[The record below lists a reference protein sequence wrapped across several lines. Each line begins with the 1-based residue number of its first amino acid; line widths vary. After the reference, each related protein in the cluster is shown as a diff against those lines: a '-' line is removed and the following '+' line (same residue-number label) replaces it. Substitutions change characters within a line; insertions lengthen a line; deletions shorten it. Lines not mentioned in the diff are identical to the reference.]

1 MTPSSRLQQQ
11 LAESKAIVTE
21 ACGGHVIRGA
31 VVLGSGL
38 GLFADTLTN
47 AVAIDYAT
55 IPHFAQSTVQG
66 HAGRLVIGETA
77 PGYAI
82 ACMQGRFHYYEGYP
96 METVVYPIRLL
107 RQLGAEFLIVTNAA
121 GGIHPDFR
129 PGDLMLIKD
138 HLNLMGNNPLK
149 GANLAFLGPRFLDM
163 TEAYSMR
170 LRELAVDVAEDQGI
184 ELRRGVYAGLS
195 GPTYETPAE
204 VRMLR
209 TLGADAVGMSTV
221 PEVIAANHMGMEV
234 LGISC
239 ISNVAAGLSSK
250 KLSHQEVMET
260 TEQAKPRFVHLL
272 KGILNECAI
281 QSTQANPAGQPG

>member
-11 LAESKAIVTE
+11 LAESKAPVAK
-21 ACGGHVIRGA
+21 ACGRHAIRGA

-38 GLFADTLTN
+38 GLFADTLKN
-47 AVAIDYAT
+47 AVAIDYAD

-66 HAGRLVIGETA
+66 HAGRLVIGEIA
-77 PGYAI
+77 PGFAI

-107 RQLGAEFLIVTNAA
+107 RHLGAEFLVVTNAA
-121 GGIHPDFR
+121 GGIHPDFK

-149 GANLAFLGPRFLDM
+149 GPNLDFLGPRFLDM
-163 TEAYSMR
+163 TEAYSMK
-170 LRELAVDVAEDQGI
+170 LRELAVDVAEEQGV

-221 PEVIAANHMGMEV
+221 PEVISANHMGMEV

-272 KGILNECAI
+272 KGILNECSI
-281 QSTQANPAGQPG
+281 RSTQANPAGQPG